1 MVCSQRAFFDECG
14 SCFHVPRGPFLLLLG
29 EGLDDLLGVD
39 LLIRDEVLEDALLQL
54 VERLVSAVELAHAV
68 TRTLL
73 LNLTQ
78 IGKLRVLL
86 EIQRF

>member
-1 MVCSQRAFFDECG
+1 M
-14 SCFHVPRGPFLLLLG
+14 LG
-29 EGLDDLLGVD
+29 ECLDDLLRVD

-54 VERLVSAVELAHAV
+54 VERLVSAVELTHAV

-78 IGKLRVLL
+78 IGKFRVLL